1 MSAGSRVQ
9 KPVSRAERPRLGRD
23 FGKLWTAA
31 AFSNLADGLLRTAVP
46 LIATTLTRD
55 PLAIAALGAVAFLP
69 WLLFGLPAGMLV
81 DRFDRRWIMAIAN
94 TLRSGTAL
102 VLAILT
108 VTGSLDITSLLLAT
122 LVFGFGETLFDNA
135 TNAIIPALVDDRG
148 RDRANGFMQ
157 AAQVTIDSFVA
168 TPIAGV
174 LFAVSLALPLW
185 VGTAGY
191 VIPIVLAILLPLS
204 AARPLR
210 RPRAVLDTTGDPTDA
225 AAVGLSP
232 ATPVSAPSPAQEA
245 VEPRVTAKEAAAY
258 LWRHHYLRAMVIF
271 TSVVGCAFSF
281 AQAPTILYFL
291 DEMRVQP
298 VAIGFVTAGIGLGA
312 LAGSLVAP
320 MLVERFG
327 RGAVM
332 LGANIGAGACLVGVG
347 LAPEV
352 ITARS
357 RVRGHGVLGI
367 DVERAVGRA
376 APDHRAEPDLR
387 TGAGHHPHLHVGTV
401 PLRHAPRRIRRTL
414 RPAAAL
420 PYRGGRDPRRDR
432 GRVPSDPSGVDLHRT
447 ARGLTQRAQC
457 PPNPVSGSCST
468 TASPSAV
475 SRTMMPL
482 SSSATGRPSSHVSV
496 QRGRGAPSD
505 VRT

>member
-108 VTGSLDITSLLLAT
+108 VTGSLDIPSLLVAT

-135 TNAIIPALVDDRG
+135 TNAIIPALVGDRG

-210 RPRAVLDTTGDPTDA
+210 RPRAVLDATGDPTDA

-232 ATPVSAPSPAQEA
+232 ATPVAAPAPAQDA
-245 VEPRVTAKEAAAY
+245 TEPRVTAKEAAAY
-258 LWRHHYLRAMVIF
+258 LWRHRYLRALVLF

-298 VAIGFVTAGIGLGA
+298 IAIGFVTAGIGLGA

-320 MLVERFG
+320 MLVESFG

-352 ITARS
+352 ITGVLAYAGLAFSVSTWNVPWGALRQTIVPNQIFG
-357 RVRGHGVLGI
+357 RVLGI
-367 DVERAVGRA
+367 IRTFTWGVFPFATLLGGLVARY
-376 APDHRAEPDLR
+376 DLR
-387 TGAGHHPHLHVGTV
+387 
-401 PLRHAPRRIRRTL
+401 
-414 RPAAAL
+414 L
-420 PYRGGRDPRRDR
+420 PYLIAA
-432 GRVPSDPSGVDLHRT
+432 GVTLVAT
-447 ARGLTQRAQC
+447 AVACRLLLRA
-457 PPNPVSGSCST
+457 ST
-468 TASPSAV
+468 FTG
-475 SRTMMPL
+475 PL
-482 SSSATGRPSSHVSV
+482 E
-496 QRGRGAPSD
+496 D
-505 VRT
+505 